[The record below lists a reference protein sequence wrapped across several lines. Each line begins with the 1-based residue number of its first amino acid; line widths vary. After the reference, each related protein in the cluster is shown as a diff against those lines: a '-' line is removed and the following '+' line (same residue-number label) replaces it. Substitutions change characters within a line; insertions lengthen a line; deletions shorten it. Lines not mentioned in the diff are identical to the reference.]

1 MLGVLSE
8 GHRETHVLC
17 KDEMFTA
24 REEISLCFIPLPSAP
39 TKPFMPAA
47 EEGSSWARY
56 GDNSMPSP
64 APQSPCGSGSWWC
77 LEHPAEA
84 GDLVGSAAVTGLPLG
99 WGAAGAFCCAAET
112 GTEAQ
117 FLEDEELPEGCG

>member
-1 MLGVLSE
+1 
-8 GHRETHVLC
+8 
-17 KDEMFTA
+17 
-24 REEISLCFIPLPSAP
+24 
-39 TKPFMPAA
+39 
-47 EEGSSWARY
+47 
-56 GDNSMPSP
+56 MPSP

-99 WGAAGAFCCAAET
+99 WGAAGVFCCAAET